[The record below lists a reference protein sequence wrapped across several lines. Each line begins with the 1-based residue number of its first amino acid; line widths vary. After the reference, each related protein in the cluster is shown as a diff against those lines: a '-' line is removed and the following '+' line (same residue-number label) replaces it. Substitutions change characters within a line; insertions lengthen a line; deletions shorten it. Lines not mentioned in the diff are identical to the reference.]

1 MVHMKLI
8 KDKNFYKMLFA
19 ICIPIALQNVITQ
32 ATSIA
37 DTLMLGAADSSGAL
51 LSASSL
57 ANNPFFILSLVC
69 FGLASGSAILSAQYW
84 GKNDLPAIR
93 TIISM
98 VVKLGAA
105 IGLIFGLIVIIFP
118 EQVMRIFS
126 NNEIFINAGAQYLKI
141 IGFAYAFFAFGN
153 TLLCA
158 LRGVEIVKI
167 SVVVNL
173 SGLVTNIFLNWVL
186 IFGNLGAP
194 AMGIKGA
201 AVATLIA
208 RLVEFTVTVVYV
220 FGIDKKLGLRLRHL
234 LRFNKLLAHDLVKY
248 STPVVINE
256 VMWSLAISMQAV
268 ILGHIEYSSGDPV
281 ASNTIA
287 AMIYQLASVV
297 IFGVANAA
305 AVVVGKAIGEKQEQ
319 QALERAHTLKLM
331 SLLLGV
337 LTFGIILLLRP
348 LILGL
353 YDLPE
358 QTIALTH
365 DMIFVTAVTS
375 IFVSIASVS
384 IVGILRG
391 AGDTRFC
398 LIIELVLLWGV
409 AIPAA
414 LIAVYFRLPVPL
426 VLALMK
432 SDELLKAVVCLIRL
446 HGKKWLNSVTRD
458 KLDIAR

>member
-1 MVHMKLI
+1 MKLI

-19 ICIPIALQNVITQ
+19 ICIPIALQNIITQ

-84 GKNDLPAIR
+84 GKNDLSAIR

-98 VVKLGAA
+98 IVKLGAA
-105 IGLIFGLIVIIFP
+105 IGLVFGLTVIIFP

-126 NNEIFINAGAQYLKI
+126 NNEIIVNAGAQYLEI
-141 IGFAYAFFAFGN
+141 IGFAYVFFAFGN

-158 LRGVEIVKI
+158 LRGVEIIKI

-173 SGLVTNIFLNWVL
+173 SSLVTNIFLNWVL

-194 AMGIKGA
+194 AMGIRGA
-201 AVATLIA
+201 AIATLIA

-220 FGIDKKLGLRLRHL
+220 FGIDKKLGLRLRHMR
-234 LRFNKLLAHDLVKY
+234 RFSSILAKDLVKY

-256 VMWSLAISMQAV
+256 VMWSLAISMQAA

-297 IFGVANAA
+297 IFGVAHAA

-319 QALERAHTLKLM
+319 EAQNRAYTLKLM
-331 SLLLGV
+331 SLLLGF

-398 LIIELVLLWGV
+398 LIIELLFLWGV
-409 AIPAA
+409 AIPLA
-414 LIAVYFRLPVPL
+414 LIAVHFQLPVPL

-432 SDELLKAVVCLIRL
+432 IDELLKSVVCLIRL

-458 KLDIAR
+458 NLNVAQ

>member
-1 MVHMKLI
+1 MKI
-8 KDKNFYKMLFA
+8 VKDKNFYKMLLA

-37 DTLMLGAADSSGAL
+37 DTLMLGAADTTGTL

-69 FGLASGSAILSAQYW
+69 FGLASGSSILSAQYW

-98 VVKLGAA
+98 IVKLGAF
-105 IGLIFGLIVIIFP
+105 IGLLFGFAVIMFP
-118 EQVMRIFS
+118 ENVMRIFTGDS
-126 NNEIFINAGAQYLKI
+126 MIVAAGVQYLKI
-141 IGFAYAFFAFGN
+141 IGFAYVFFAFQN

-173 SGLVTNIFLNWVL
+173 SSLVTNVFLNWVL
-186 IFGNLGAP
+186 IFGKLGAP
-194 AMGIKGA
+194 ALGIRGA
-201 AVATLIA
+201 AIATLIA

-220 FGIDKKLGLRLRHL
+220 FCIDKKLGLRLRHMW
-234 LRFNKLLAHDLVKY
+234 RFSKVLAKDLVRY

-256 VMWSLAISMQAV
+256 VMWSLAISMQAA
-268 ILGHIEYSSGDPV
+268 ILGHITYSAGDPV
-281 ASNTIA
+281 GANTIA
-287 AMIYQLASVV
+287 TVIYQLASVI

-305 AVVVGKAIGEKQEQ
+305 AVVVGKAIGEKQEKI
-319 QALERAHTLKLM
+319 ALERAQTLKLM
-331 SLLLGV
+331 SLLLGIF
-337 LTFGIILLLRP
+337 TFGVIILLRP

-353 YDLPE
+353 YDLPPE
-358 QTIALTH
+358 TIALTH

-414 LIAVYFRLPVPL
+414 IAAAYFKLPVPA
-426 VLALMK
+426 VLAFMK
-432 SDELLKAVVCLIRL
+432 SDELLKSVACLIRL
-446 HGKKWLNSVTRD
+446 HGRKWLNSVTRD
-458 KLDIAR
+458 RLDIAK

>member
-1 MVHMKLI
+1 
-8 KDKNFYKMLFA
+8 MLFA
-19 ICIPIALQNVITQ
+19 ICIPIALQNIITQ

-84 GKNDLPAIR
+84 GKNDLSAIR

-98 VVKLGAA
+98 IVKLGAA
-105 IGLIFGLIVIIFP
+105 IGLVFGLTVIIFP

-126 NNEIFINAGAQYLKI
+126 NNEIIVNAGAQYLEI
-141 IGFAYAFFAFGN
+141 IGFAYVFFAFGN

-173 SGLVTNIFLNWVL
+173 SSLVTNIFLNWVL

-194 AMGIKGA
+194 AMGIRGA
-201 AVATLIA
+201 AIATLIA

-220 FGIDKKLGLRLRHL
+220 FGIDKKLGLRLRHMR
-234 LRFNKLLAHDLVKY
+234 RFSSILAKDLVKY

-256 VMWSLAISMQAV
+256 VMWSLAISMQAA

-305 AVVVGKAIGEKQEQ
+305 AVVVGKAIGEKQEHEAQ
-319 QALERAHTLKLM
+319 NRAYTLKLM
-331 SLLLGV
+331 SLLLGF

-398 LIIELVLLWGV
+398 LIIELLFLWGV
-409 AIPAA
+409 AIPLA
-414 LIAVYFRLPVPL
+414 LIAVHFQLPVPL
-426 VLALMK
+426 V
-432 SDELLKAVVCLIRL
+432 
-446 HGKKWLNSVTRD
+446 H
-458 KLDIAR
+458 

>member
-1 MVHMKLI
+1 MKLI

-365 DMIFVTAVTS
+365 DMIFVTAITS

-458 KLDIAR
+458 KLNIAQ

>member
-1 MVHMKLI
+1 MKLI

-19 ICIPIALQNVITQ
+19 ICIPIALQNIITQ

-37 DTLMLGAADSSGAL
+37 DTLMLGAADSSGVL

-84 GKNDLPAIR
+84 GKNDLAAIR

-98 VVKLGAA
+98 IVKLGTA
-105 IGLIFGLIVIIFP
+105 IGLVFGLTVIIFP

-126 NNEIFINAGAQYLKI
+126 NNEIIVNAGAQYLEI
-141 IGFAYAFFAFGN
+141 IGFAYVFFAFGN

-173 SGLVTNIFLNWVL
+173 SSLVTNVFLNWVL

-194 AMGIKGA
+194 AMGIRGA
-201 AVATLIA
+201 AIATLIA
-208 RLVEFTVTVVYV
+208 RLVEFTVTVIYV
-220 FGIDKKLGLRLRHL
+220 FCIDKKLGLRLRHMR
-234 LRFNKLLAHDLVKY
+234 RFSSILAKDLVKY

-256 VMWSLAISMQAV
+256 VMWSLAISMQAA

-281 ASNTIA
+281 AANTIA

-305 AVVVGKAIGEKQEQ
+305 AVVVGKAIGEKQECE
-319 QALERAHTLKLM
+319 ALDRAYTLKLM
-331 SLLLGV
+331 SLLLGF

-398 LIIELVLLWGV
+398 LIIELLFLWGV
-409 AIPAA
+409 AIPLA
-414 LIAVYFRLPVPL
+414 LIAVHFQLPVPL

-432 SDELLKAVVCLIRL
+432 IDELLKSVVCLIRL

-458 KLDIAR
+458 KLDIAQ

>member
-1 MVHMKLI
+1 MKLI

-19 ICIPIALQNVITQ
+19 ICIPIALQNIITQ

-84 GKNDLPAIR
+84 GKNDLSAIR

-98 VVKLGAA
+98 IVKLGAA
-105 IGLIFGLIVIIFP
+105 IGLVFGLTVIIFP

-126 NNEIFINAGAQYLKI
+126 NNEIIVNAGAQYLEI
-141 IGFAYAFFAFGN
+141 IGFAYVFFAFGN

-158 LRGVEIVKI
+158 LRGVEIIKI

-173 SGLVTNIFLNWVL
+173 SSLVTNIFLNWVL

-194 AMGIKGA
+194 AMGIRGA
-201 AVATLIA
+201 AIATLIA

-220 FGIDKKLGLRLRHL
+220 FGIDKKLGLRLRHMR
-234 LRFNKLLAHDLVKY
+234 RFSSILAKDLVKY

-256 VMWSLAISMQAV
+256 VMWSLAISMQAA

-319 QALERAHTLKLM
+319 EAQNRAYTLKLM
-331 SLLLGV
+331 SLLLGF

-398 LIIELVLLWGV
+398 LIIELLFLWGV
-409 AIPAA
+409 AIPLA
-414 LIAVYFRLPVPL
+414 LIAVHFQLPVPL

-432 SDELLKAVVCLIRL
+432 IDELLKSVVCLIRL

-458 KLDIAR
+458 NLNVAQ

>member
-1 MVHMKLI
+1 MKLI

>member
-365 DMIFVTAVTS
+365 DMIFVTAITS

-458 KLDIAR
+458 KLNIAQ

>member
-1 MVHMKLI
+1 MKLI

-19 ICIPIALQNVITQ
+19 ICIPIALQNIITQ

-84 GKNDLPAIR
+84 GKNDLSAIR

-98 VVKLGAA
+98 IVKLGAA
-105 IGLIFGLIVIIFP
+105 IGLVFGLTVIIFP

-126 NNEIFINAGAQYLKI
+126 NNEIIVNAGAQYLEI
-141 IGFAYAFFAFGN
+141 IGFAYVFFAFGN

-173 SGLVTNIFLNWVL
+173 SSLVTNVFLNWVL

-194 AMGIKGA
+194 AMGIRGA
-201 AVATLIA
+201 AIATLIA

-220 FGIDKKLGLRLRHL
+220 FGIDKKLGLRLRHMR
-234 LRFNKLLAHDLVKY
+234 RFSSILAKDLVKY

-256 VMWSLAISMQAV
+256 VMWSLAISMQAA

-305 AVVVGKAIGEKQEQ
+305 AVVVGKAIGEKQEHEAQ
-319 QALERAHTLKLM
+319 NRAYTLKLM
-331 SLLLGV
+331 SLLLGF

-398 LIIELVLLWGV
+398 LIIELLFLWGV
-409 AIPAA
+409 AIPLA
-414 LIAVYFRLPVPL
+414 LIAVHFQLPVPL

-432 SDELLKAVVCLIRL
+432 IDELLKSVVCLIRL

-458 KLDIAR
+458 KLDIAQ

>member
-141 IGFAYAFFAFGN
+141 IGFDYAFFAFGN

-384 IVGILRG
+384 I
-391 AGDTRFC
+391 
-398 LIIELVLLWGV
+398 IELVLLWGV

>member
-1 MVHMKLI
+1 MKLI

-19 ICIPIALQNVITQ
+19 ICIPIALQNIITQ

-84 GKNDLPAIR
+84 GKNDLSAIR

-98 VVKLGAA
+98 IVKLGAA
-105 IGLIFGLIVIIFP
+105 IGLVFGLTVIIFP

-126 NNEIFINAGAQYLKI
+126 NNEIIVNAGAQYLEI
-141 IGFAYAFFAFGN
+141 IGFAYVFFAFGN

-173 SGLVTNIFLNWVL
+173 SSLVTNIFLNWVL

-194 AMGIKGA
+194 AMGIRGA
-201 AVATLIA
+201 AIATLIA

-220 FGIDKKLGLRLRHL
+220 FGIDKKLGLRLRHMR
-234 LRFNKLLAHDLVKY
+234 RFSSILAKDLVKY

-256 VMWSLAISMQAV
+256 VMWSLAISMQAA

-319 QALERAHTLKLM
+319 EAQNRAYTLKLM
-331 SLLLGV
+331 SLLLGF

-398 LIIELVLLWGV
+398 LIIELLFLWGV
-409 AIPAA
+409 AIPLA
-414 LIAVYFRLPVPL
+414 LIAVHFQLPVPL

-432 SDELLKAVVCLIRL
+432 IDELLKSVVCLIRL

-458 KLDIAR
+458 KLDIAQ

>member
-1 MVHMKLI
+1 MKLI

-458 KLDIAR
+458 KLNIAQ

>member
-1 MVHMKLI
+1 
-8 KDKNFYKMLFA
+8 MLFA
-19 ICIPIALQNVITQ
+19 ICIPIALQNIITQ

-84 GKNDLPAIR
+84 GKNDLSAIR

-98 VVKLGAA
+98 IVKLGAA
-105 IGLIFGLIVIIFP
+105 IGLVFGLTVIIFP

-126 NNEIFINAGAQYLKI
+126 NNEIIVNAGAQYLEI
-141 IGFAYAFFAFGN
+141 IGFAYVFFAFGN

-173 SGLVTNIFLNWVL
+173 SSLVTNVFLNWVL

-194 AMGIKGA
+194 AMGIRGA
-201 AVATLIA
+201 AIATLIA

-220 FGIDKKLGLRLRHL
+220 FGIDKKLGLRLRHMR
-234 LRFNKLLAHDLVKY
+234 RFSSILAKDLVKY

-256 VMWSLAISMQAV
+256 VMWSLAISMQAA

-305 AVVVGKAIGEKQEQ
+305 AVVVGKAIGEKQEHEAQ
-319 QALERAHTLKLM
+319 NRAYTLKLM
-331 SLLLGV
+331 SLLLGF

-398 LIIELVLLWGV
+398 LIIELLFLWGV
-409 AIPAA
+409 AIPLA
-414 LIAVYFRLPVPL
+414 LIAVHFQLPVPL

-432 SDELLKAVVCLIRL
+432 IDELLKSVVCLIRL

-458 KLDIAR
+458 KLDIAQ